1 MKTVYYSRVSSS
13 SQNNARQVE
22 KFKRIGLNQKDDL
35 FMDICSGSI
44 PFKKRPEAIRLWDLS
59 TSYSDEV
66 KIVVDSI
73 DRLGRNFKDI
83 LNTVEDFTELRVN
96 IQFLKEGFETLDPN
110 GKVNQYGKII
120 LAVMGSIA
128 EAERERI
135 RERQAEGI
143 AVAKNKGIYIEN
155 GKKKKGYVE
164 PMDKFLSKHKDIV
177 TKLNAGLNYRDIA
190 KVTGKSTSTIAKV
203 VKKLKERETDKQHII
218 ERIRLKQDL
227 KAS

>member
-1 MKTVYYSRVSSS
+1 METVYYSRVSSASQS
-13 SQNNARQVE
+13 SDRQIKQFQGKGLENN
-22 KFKRIGLNQKDDL
+22 KDL
-35 FMDICSGSI
+35 YMDVCSGSI
-44 PFKKRPEAIRLWDLS
+44 PFKQRSEAVRMWDFS
-59 TSYSDEV
+59 TSASDEV

-83 LNTVEDFTELRVN
+83 LSTVEDFTEKGVN
-96 IQFLKEGFETLDPN
+96 IQFLKEGFETLDSN

-143 AVAKNKGIYIEN
+143 ALAKSKGVYIEN
-155 GKKKKGYVE
+155 GKKRLGYIE
-164 PMDKFLSKHKDIV
+164 PTEKFLAKHKDIV

-190 KVTGKSTSTIAKV
+190 AVTGKSTSTIAKV
-203 VKKLKERETDKQHII
+203 VKTVEKRKD
-218 ERIRLKQDL
+218 LKQDL
-227 KAS
+227 ISRIKKKANG

>member
-1 MKTVYYSRVSSS
+1 MKTVYYSRVSSA
-13 SQNNARQVE
+13 SQSNDRQIKEFQSV
-22 KFKRIGLNQKDDL
+22 GLDNSNDL
-35 FMDICSGSI
+35 YMDICSGSI
-44 PFKKRPEAIRLWDLS
+44 PFKQRPEAIKLWDYATS
-59 TSYSDEV
+59 TSEKV
-66 KIVVDSI
+66 RIVVDSI

-83 LNTVEDFTELRVN
+83 LDTVEDFTEKGVN
-96 IQFLKEGFETLDPN
+96 IQFLKEGFETLDAN

-143 AVAKNKGIYIEN
+143 ALAKSKGVYIEN
-155 GKKKKGYVE
+155 GKKRKGYVE

-177 TKLNAGLNYRDIA
+177 TKLKAGLNYRDIS

-203 VKKLKERETDKQHII
+203 VKAI
-218 ERIRLKQDL
+218 EIT
-227 KAS
+227 